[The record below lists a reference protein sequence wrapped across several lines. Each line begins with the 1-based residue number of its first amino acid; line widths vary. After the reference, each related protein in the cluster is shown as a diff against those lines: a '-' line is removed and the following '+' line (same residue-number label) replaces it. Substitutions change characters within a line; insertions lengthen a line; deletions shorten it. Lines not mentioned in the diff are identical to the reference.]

1 MRKVTGSSPV
11 LPTIG
16 ILKGIMTTTV
26 HEQLKIL
33 AELQK
38 IDFQIYGLKKEL
50 DAHPALQK
58 KAEEEF
64 DRKKSSLKA
73 AEIKLK
79 EAQARQKEKENDLL
93 SKEEKMKKLQSQL
106 YQLKSNKEYST
117 MELEIKG
124 LKADNSLLEE
134 EILKMFD
141 VVETAKAA
149 VAAEKERLNSEEAKF
164 KEGSDVLK
172 REGVRIQ
179 TTVAEFDE
187 KRKSYLP
194 NIDPKLLAQYEKL
207 LKSREGLA
215 LAPVKNHSC
224 GGCHLGL
231 PPQVINEI
239 QMHDKLIFCESC
251 ARILFW
257 QP

>member
-1 MRKVTGSSPV
+1 MPHHSDFKE
-11 LPTIG
+11 
-16 ILKGIMTTTV
+16 IMTTTV

-38 IDFQIYGLKKEL
+38 IDVQIYGLKREL

-58 KAEEEF
+58 KADEDFE
-64 DRKKSSLKA
+64 RKKSSLRA
-73 AEIKLK
+73 AEATLK
-79 EAQARQKEKENDLL
+79 EAQVRQKEKENDLL
-93 SKEEKMKKLQSQL
+93 SKEEKIKKLQSQL
-106 YQLKSNKEYST
+106 YQLKSNKEYSA
-117 MELEIKG
+117 MDLEIKG
-124 LKADNSLLEE
+124 LKADDSLLEE

-141 VVETAKAA
+141 AVEVAKTA
-149 VAAEKERLNSEEAKF
+149 VTSEKKQLSSEEANF
-164 KEGSDVLK
+164 KEASDVLK
-172 REGVRIQ
+172 KEGERIRAA
-179 TTVAEFDE
+179 VAEFDE

-194 NIDPKLLAQYEKL
+194 NIEPKLLAQYEKL

-215 LAPVKNHSC
+215 MVPVKNHSC

-239 QMHDKLIFCESC
+239 QMHDKLIVCESC
-251 ARILFW
+251 TRILHW

>member
-1 MRKVTGSSPV
+1 
-11 LPTIG
+11 
-16 ILKGIMTTTV
+16 MTTTI

-38 IDFQIYGLKKEL
+38 IDIQIYGLKKEL
-50 DAHPALQK
+50 EAHPALQK
-58 KAEEEF
+58 KADEDFE
-64 DRKKSSLKA
+64 RKKSSLKA
-73 AEIKLK
+73 AEIELK
-79 EAQARQKEKENDLL
+79 GAQVRQKEKENDLL
-93 SKEEKMKKLQSQL
+93 SKEEKIKKLQSQL
-106 YQLKSNKEYST
+106 YQLKSNKEYSA

-141 VVETAKAA
+141 AVEAAKSA
-149 VAAEKERLNSEEAKF
+149 VTTEKQRLSAEEAKF
-164 KEGSDVLK
+164 KEASDVLK
-172 REGVRIQ
+172 KDADRIRAA
-179 TTVAEFDE
+179 VAEFED

-215 LAPVKNHSC
+215 LVPVKNNSC

-239 QMHDKLIFCESC
+239 QMHDKLIICESC
-251 ARILFW
+251 ARILYW

>member
-1 MRKVTGSSPV
+1 
-11 LPTIG
+11 
-16 ILKGIMTTTV
+16 MTTTIN
-26 HEQLKIL
+26 EQIKIL

-38 IDFQIYGLKKEL
+38 IDVQIYGLKKEL
-50 DAHPALQK
+50 ETHPALQK
-58 KAEEEF
+58 KADEDFE
-64 DRKKSSLKA
+64 RKKSSLKA
-73 AEIKLK
+73 VEAKLK
-79 EAQARQKEKENDLL
+79 EAQVRQKEKENDLL
-93 SKEEKMKKLQSQL
+93 SKEEKIKKLQSQL
-106 YQLKSNKEYST
+106 YQLKSNKEYSA

-141 VVETAKAA
+141 AVESAKAE
-149 VAAEKERLNSEEAKF
+149 VAAEKTKLSSEEARH
-164 KEGSDVLK
+164 KEASDVLK
-172 REGVRIQ
+172 KDEERIRAA
-179 TTVAEFDE
+179 VAEFDE

-194 NIDPKLLAQYEKL
+194 NIEAKLLNQYEKL

-231 PPQVINEI
+231 PPQVVNEI
-239 QMHDKLIFCESC
+239 QMHDKLIVCESC
-251 ARILFW
+251 TRILYW

>member
-1 MRKVTGSSPV
+1 MTA
-11 LPTIG
+11 TIN
-16 ILKGIMTTTV
+16 
-26 HEQLKIL
+26 EQIKIL

-38 IDFQIYGLKKEL
+38 IDVQIYGLKKEL
-50 DAHPALQK
+50 EAHPAIQK
-58 KAEEEF
+58 KADEDFE
-64 DRKKSSLKA
+64 RKKSSLKA
-73 AEIKLK
+73 AEAKLK
-79 EAQARQKEKENDLL
+79 DAQVRQKEKENDLL
-93 SKEEKMKKLQSQL
+93 SKEEKIKKLQSQL
-106 YQLKSNKEYST
+106 YQLKTNKEYSA

-141 VVETAKAA
+141 AVEGAKAE
-149 VAAEKERLNSEEAKF
+149 VAAEKAKLSSEETKH
-164 KEGSDVLK
+164 KEASDVLK
-172 REGVRIQ
+172 KEEERIRAA
-179 TTVAEFDE
+179 VAEFDE

-194 NIDPKLLAQYEKL
+194 NIEPKLLSQYEKL

-215 LAPVKNHSC
+215 LAPVKNNSC

-239 QMHDKLIFCESC
+239 QMHDKLIVCESC
-251 ARILFW
+251 ARILYW